1 VSFDVPPPHPELARL
16 EPLLGRWRTEEKTE
30 PSVLGPGVPVTS
42 NESFYWLDGGY
53 FLVSTY
59 ETKFG
64 DEPVQKGVN
73 YWGYDADPGRYR
85 IVFFSNNGP
94 FSEEGNQYFG
104 RIEDGGLVFEGPAR
118 FRYELDEDGRVRVN
132 PAGTIT
138 VQWWLRDETGDW
150 KPWMKNTFE
159 KVED

>member
-1 VSFDVPPPHPELARL
+1 MSFDVPPPHPELARL
-16 EPLLGRWRTEEKTE
+16 EPLLGSWRTEGETE
-30 PSVLGPGVPVTS
+30 PSVLGPGVPMTS
-42 NESFYWLDGGY
+42 NESFYWLEGGY

-73 YWGYDADPGRYR
+73 YWGYDSETGRYR

-118 FRYELDEDGRVRVN
+118 FCYELGEDGRVRAN
-132 PAGTIT
+132 PDGTIT
-138 VQWWLRDETGDW
+138 VQWWLGDENGDW
-150 KPWMKNTFE
+150 KPWMKNTFA
-159 KVED
+159 KVND

>member
-16 EPLLGRWRTEEKTE
+16 EPLLGSWRTEGETE
-30 PSVLGPGVPVTS
+30 PSVLGPGVPMTS
-42 NESFYWLDGGY
+42 SESFYWLDGGY

-73 YWGYDADPGRYR
+73 YWGYDSETSRYR

-104 RIEDGGLVFEGPAR
+104 QIEDGGLVFEGPAR
-118 FRYELDEDGRVRVN
+118 FRYELDEDGRVRAN
-132 PAGTIT
+132 PDGTIT
-138 VQWWLRDETGDW
+138 VQWWLRDENGDW

-159 KVED
+159 RVKD